1 MHEPAFWI
9 PALVF
14 WLGLALLLYAFAGY
28 PIVLRILNFV
38 RPSRKVPDPSPAGRL
53 PSISFIL
60 VVHNEESRI
69 SRRILNLAES
79 NYAGECELVLVCDG
93 CNDDTASKAR
103 AIDPGFPIRILE
115 QIEQRGKAAAL
126 NLAAEQATGEILI
139 FGDARQRFAPEAADK
154 LVERLRSTP
163 EAAAVS
169 GCLMIEPSVDG
180 PAAGIDLYWR
190 LEKWIRHE
198 ESKLDSVIGCT
209 GAIYAIRRDDY
220 HPIPE
225 DTLIDDVVV
234 PMSALVRGRR
244 VLFEPGAIAYDPQ
257 TFQPLHEKRRKVR
270 TLAGNYQMLFR
281 YPAWLLP
288 WKNRSWWQLISH
300 KYLRLGGP
308 LYLTGCLAGSLALAS
323 ASPFFRIALAAQIL
337 AYLAALAGMTPLLR
351 HFRPFS
357 IPAGFLFLQVQSARA
372 FFHYLRIRRQEGG
385 IW

>member
-1 MHEPAFWI
+1 M
-9 PALVF
+9 
-14 WLGLALLLYAFAGY
+14 LYAFAGY

-38 RPSRKVPDPSPAGRL
+38 RPSRKVPDSSPAGRL

-93 CNDDTASKAR
+93 CSDDTASKAR

-126 NLAAEQATGEILI
+126 NLAAELATGEILI
-139 FGDARQRFAPEAADK
+139 FGDGQQRFAPEAADK

-169 GCLMIEPSVDG
+169 GCLMIEPSVDR

-220 HPIPE
+220 HPIPK

-244 VLFEPGAIAYDPQ
+244 VLFEPSAIAYDPQ
-257 TFQPLHEKRRKVR
+257 TFEPLHEKRRKVR

-288 WKNRSWWQLISH
+288 WKNRSGWQLISH

-308 LYLTGCLAGSLALAS
+308 LYLTGCLADSLALAS
-323 ASPFFRIALAAQIL
+323 ASPFFRFGSMFNTSVTKRVQNMGDKLAKD
-337 AYLAALAGMTPLLR
+337 LR
-351 HFRPFS
+351 FCECSGCHGKKPKKWTNES
-357 IPAGFLFLQVQSARA
+357 NL
-372 FFHYLRIRRQEGG
+372 
-385 IW
+385 